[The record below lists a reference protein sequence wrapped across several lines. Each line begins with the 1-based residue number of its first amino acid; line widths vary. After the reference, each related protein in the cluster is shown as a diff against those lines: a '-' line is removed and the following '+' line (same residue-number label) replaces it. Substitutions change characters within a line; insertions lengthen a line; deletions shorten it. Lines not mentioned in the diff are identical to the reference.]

1 MRVLST
7 LVAQD
12 LRRHGVVTAVDG
24 QEVTIHLSEGLSV
37 DIGTAGT
44 IYTTTTVGREEKSV
58 RIAKVE
64 VTGATRRTVTVRV
77 TEQTQVPETGFSV
90 SFKTVER
97 PATLRLDDTL
107 HVTVRATS
115 AVRELRVQ
123 QDNDLRRPYWME
135 EGDALVFP
143 FTQRL
148 VLQDQLDSLQL
159 LPEGYPYPKT
169 RTDGEGRIIVTF
181 GTSLWSA
188 EMRFSSART
197 DSGSMLLKRQ

>member
-1 MRVLST
+1 
-7 LVAQD
+7 
-12 LRRHGVVTAVDG
+12 VVTAVDG

-107 HVTVRATS
+107 HVTVRPLLQFVNFECS
-115 AVRELRVQ
+115 RIMIFAVRTGWKKEMRWSSRLH
-123 QDNDLRRPYWME
+123 NASSFKINWTAFSFFPKGIPIPRRARMAR
-135 EGDALVFP
+135 GVLSLLLG
-143 FTQRL
+143 RL
-148 VLQDQLDSLQL
+148 FGVRRCVSPLH
-159 LPEGYPYPKT
+159 
-169 RTDGEGRIIVTF
+169 GRILGVCY
-181 GTSLWSA
+181 
-188 EMRFSSART
+188 
-197 DSGSMLLKRQ
+197 